1 MAYQWL
7 KLLFC
12 FVVFTNTQVRG
23 EVFLDLDLN
32 LTIPGQVTEIGGL
45 KSYVTEI
52 GGLKSY
58 VTGPDTSDTAIV
70 LISDVFGFE
79 IPNLRKI
86 ADKIGAAGFY
96 TVVPDFFNG
105 DPYVSGQKTW
115 GPWFSKHPAEKGITD
130 ANKVIEALSQSKSIN
145 KIGAAGFCWGGKVAV
160 DLSKPPSVRAIVLLH
175 PTYVTEEDIPCVNVP
190 VSILGGQADTQVP
203 PSLIKKYES
212 ALEKTHKVDSFVK
225 IFPGAEHGWTTRYND
240 TDAAAVERANE
251 AHQDLLNWIIKY
263 VK

>member
-7 KLLFC
+7 TLLIC
-12 FVVFTNTQVRG
+12 FVVFTNTRG
-23 EVFLDLDLN
+23 LDLDLDLDLDLN
-32 LTIPGQVTEIGGL
+32 LNLTLLSGQ
-45 KSYVTEI
+45 VTEI

-58 VTGPDTSDTAIV
+58 VTGPDNSDTAIV

-105 DPYVSGQKTW
+105 DPYVSGQKPW
-115 GPWFSKHPAEKGITD
+115 GSWFAKHHAENGITD
-130 ANKVIEALSQSKSIN
+130 ANKVIEALSQSRSIN

-160 DLSKPPSVRAIVLLH
+160 DLSKPPSVGAIVLLH
-175 PTYVTEEDIPCVNVP
+175 PTYVNNDDIQGVNVP
-190 VSILGGQADTQVP
+190 VSILGGEADTQVNTTM
-203 PSLIKKYES
+203 IKGFES
-212 ALEKTHKVDSFVK
+212 VLENTHKVDSFVK